1 TFRADDD
8 HPGAAPVAILGEG
21 VWKRRFGSSPDVIG
35 KSVILNGAAWT
46 IVGVIPASFSFYGN
60 TRDVYTPIGQWRDP
74 SFRDRRISV
83 SAHAIGRLRPGVTLS
98 QARGEMDA
106 IARNLAVAYPD
117 ADKGLGITVVSIK
130 EDIVGN

>member
-1 TFRADDD
+1 M
-8 HPGAAPVAILGEG
+8 
-21 VWKRRFGSSPDVIG
+21 
-35 KSVILNGAAWT
+35 
-46 IVGVIPASFSFYGN
+46 GVIPEISIFLAN
-60 TRDVYTPIGQWRDP
+60 TGDFYTPIGQWRDP

-130 EDIVGN
+130 EDIVGNVQTLLLVLQAAVGFVLLIACANVA